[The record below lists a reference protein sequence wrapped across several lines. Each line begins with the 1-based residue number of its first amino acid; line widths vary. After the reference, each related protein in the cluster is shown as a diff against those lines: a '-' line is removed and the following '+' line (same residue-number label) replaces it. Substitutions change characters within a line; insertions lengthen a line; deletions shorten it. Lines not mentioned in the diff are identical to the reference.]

1 MQDCKRL
8 VSVQLI
14 GCRSVKLFLSQ
25 DFFKFSKHQ
34 PSGRMLSISRNV
46 NMFVCVSVCLSVC
59 VSVCLC
65 VCVSVSKNFNMALNF
80 STIIFT
86 SNMHIISSVLLI
98 KADIFYFYNFDLGG
112 HFRGRWGHSKPEKTL
127 IRKLYLNLRVYIK
140 NAYYIICSTNQG
152 QYFLY
157 LWLWPRRSFS
167 RSLRSLKTRNNGYS

>member
-1 MQDCKRL
+1 MSD
-8 VSVQLI
+8 I
-14 GCRSVKLFLSQ
+14 GFGLFE
-25 DFFKFSKHQ
+25 K
-34 PSGRMLSISRNV
+34 
-46 NMFVCVSVCLSVC
+46 VCLSVCLSV
-59 VSVCLC
+59 SN
-65 VCVSVSKNFNMALNF
+65 NFNMALNF

-127 IRKLYLNLRVYIK
+127 ILLLCQVLKRDVFSLPPPLLNLRVYIK

-157 LWLWPRRSFS
+157 LWLWLRRVRLGGFFGVSSFLLFGFA
-167 RSLRSLKTRNNGYS
+167 RRLGGVRD